1 VKTTVSF
8 GLQLKT
14 FLNKNNYSQTW
25 LAKKAGL
32 AEGAMNNI
40 VRDLRP
46 PSDNFLNAILAVP
59 EIQALGLTMETLKA
73 WKALDKFSPDI
84 LAVAVQ
90 QTAHELTVEQRQ
102 ALIST
107 LLGLGEFIKDD
118 NQ

>member
-1 VKTTVSF
+1 
-8 GLQLKT
+8 
-14 FLNKNNYSQTW
+14 
-25 LAKKAGL
+25 
-32 AEGAMNNI
+32 MNNV

-90 QTAHELTVEQRQ
+90 QAAHELTVEQRQ

-107 LLGLGEFIKDD
+107 LLGLGEFIKEDLG
-118 NQ
+118 